1 MAAVETRDKGDN
13 YSRDAGLRR
22 WRFAEAYD
30 GMCEHNGL
38 VNINARNCIQY
49 DRMMGLVRG
58 RYTRTIGT
66 VAVVGYAS
74 GI

>member
-1 MAAVETRDKGDN
+1 MAAVETRDIGDN

-22 WRFAEAYD
+22 WRFAEAYG
-30 GMCEHNGL
+30 GMCKHNGL

-49 DRMMGLVRG
+49 DRMIGSVTV
-58 RYTRTIGT
+58 RYTRTIET
-66 VAVVGYAS
+66 VAVVGDAS